1 LRSKN
6 YQMKTNLLLFPLIS
20 IIFFAFSFTNKDKSP
35 VKVSRKISKTFSFV
49 PSGDVVRNKNTVS
62 VQSFYMQKTEI
73 SNKQNTEFLS
83 DLKAN
88 KEIQKLKIAAID
100 TNKWVSEFGD
110 AGLNYAT
117 HYHNHIAYANY
128 PVVNITKAGAELYC
142 EWLTAKMKKENP
154 ELNIIV
160 RLPVEAEW
168 FRACNPTNNLF
179 PYSMSGFYLRESN
192 GSFIFNFRQLGE
204 ANIYYDSISNSFQV
218 KDIRDLVINKVPVKD
233 LTAPVNSYYP
243 SKLGF
248 HHLNGNVAEFIAEG
262 YAMGGSWQS
271 AGYDIRNES
280 RIKTTSASTSVGF
293 RPVFTAT
300 QKSLN

>member
-1 LRSKN
+1 
-6 YQMKTNLLLFPLIS
+6 MKTIAILLPLIS
-20 IIFFAFSFTNKDKSP
+20 ITLFAFTFSDKDKSTL
-35 VKVSRKISKTFSFV
+35 KVPKKITKSFCFV

-73 SNKQNTEFLS
+73 SNKQYNEFLT

-88 KEIQKLKIAAID
+88 KELQKLKIAAID
-100 TNKWVSEFGD
+100 TNKWVSEFGN

-117 HYHNHIAYANY
+117 HYHNHLAYANY

-142 EWLTAKMKKENP
+142 EWLTDKIKKENP

-168 FRACNPTNNLF
+168 FRACNPTNNDF
-179 PYSMSGFYLRESN
+179 PYSLGGYYLRESK
-192 GSFIFNFRQLGE
+192 GSYIYNFRNLGE
-204 ANIYYDSISNSFQV
+204 ENIYFDSKSNSFQLR
-218 KDIRDLVINKVPVKD
+218 DISDLAINKVPAKD
-233 LTAPVNSYYP
+233 LTAPVDSYFP

-248 HHLNGNVAEFIAEG
+248 HNLNGNVAEFIAEG

-280 RIKTTSASTSVGF
+280 SIKTTSASTSVGF
-293 RPVFTAT
+293 RPVFTVAA
-300 QKSLN
+300 K